1 MVISPISYQNYQ
13 SNNINFKGTNLVNVA
28 QKQKKNLK
36 VVFLGLAGLL
46 GYKVIKDNNKDFQ
59 ITSIQSGKEGVLI
72 DYIDSNGK
80 FNSEFFRQT
89 EKEKMMNFLSENYG
103 IELERKNTS
112 IESENEAISIKEDNN
127 GVSVYVGQRGEF
139 IPTFCLA
146 KKEAQQKQQS
156 PMVTSM
162 REQYIPQR
170 TLKPQIPEAVEEE
183 SLTDVLWDEQ
193 QRLLELYAAR
203 IKKALTAYAAY
214 DLKKVNK
221 NVDGNHIIYEG
232 QRTIAGKSVD
242 ITDKGD
248 VVVKIA
254 LEYTPDLPENVIKMI
269 DTMFKYGPQHKSRAR
284 EIARQVLKYNPY
296 ASLDEIGIAI
306 KESFR

>member
-1 MVISPISYQNYQ
+1 MAISSISYLNYQ

-36 VVFLGLAGLL
+36 IVFLGLASLL

-59 ITSIQSGKEGVLI
+59 ITSMQSGKEGVLI

-80 FNSEFFRQT
+80 FQSQFFKQAER
-89 EKEKMMNFLSENYG
+89 EKMMNFLSENYG

-112 IESENEAISIKEDNN
+112 IESENEAI
-127 GVSVYVGQRGEF
+127 
-139 IPTFCLA
+139 
-146 KKEAQQKQQS
+146 QQKQQS
-156 PMVTSM
+156 PMITSM

-170 TLKPQIPEAVEEE
+170 TLKPQAPEAVKKE
-183 SLTDVLWDEQ
+183 SSTDVHWDEQ
-193 QRLLELYAAR
+193 QRLLKLYAVR
-203 IKKALTAYAAY
+203 IKKALIAYAAY
-214 DLKKVNK
+214 DLKKVDK

-232 QRTIAGKSVD
+232 QRIIAGKSVD

-254 LEYTPDLPENVIKMI
+254 LENTPDLPENVIEMI
-269 DTMFKYGPQHKSRAR
+269 DTMFKYDPQHKSRAR

>member
-1 MVISPISYQNYQ
+1 MAISSISYLNYQ

-36 VVFLGLAGLL
+36 IVFLGLASLL

-59 ITSIQSGKEGVLI
+59 VTSIGAGKNGVLI

-80 FNSEFFRQT
+80 FQSQFFKQAER
-89 EKEKMMNFLSENYG
+89 EKMMDFLSENYG

-127 GVSVYVGQRGEF
+127 GVSVYVGKRGKF
-139 IPTFCLA
+139 IPTYYLT
-146 KKEAQQKQQS
+146 KEETQQKQQS
-156 PMVTSM
+156 PMITSM

-170 TLKPQIPEAVEEE
+170 TLKPQTPEAVKKER
-183 SLTDVLWDEQ
+183 STDVHWDEQ
-193 QRLLELYAAR
+193 QRLLKLYAVR
-203 IKKALTAYAAY
+203 IKKALNAYAAY
-214 DLKKVNK
+214 DLKKVDK

-254 LEYTPDLPENVIKMI
+254 LENTPDLPENVIEMI